1 LVAVNIN
8 SEIKYLM
15 DLKKIILKNRYKIA
29 IGLAVLSLI
38 AVAVYILVK
47 YDLFHQVTALIN
59 ENTPAKLFIPM
70 MIFLPVA
77 GVPLTFFL
85 LLIGLK
91 FGTLNGLLLL
101 EAIIP
106 AHMLIAYLL
115 ATGVRHPIEH
125 FLVTRKNYQ
134 IPEVPEDKEFLFSFF
149 TLTFPVFPY
158 SVKLY
163 LLPLAGVKFRYCFWL
178 NWAIQG
184 TMTIPFVLLGRSA
197 ADLNAVMF
205 GVTILVIIA
214 MLLFLRWTKKRYV
227 ALQKEKIS

>member
-1 LVAVNIN
+1 M
-8 SEIKYLM
+8 KH
-15 DLKKIILKNRYKIA
+15 RYKI
-29 IGLAVLSLI
+29 LI
-38 AVAVYILVK
+38 VAVGLLGIAAAVYLLIK
-47 YDLFHQVTALIN
+47 YDLYHQVTDLIN
-59 ENTPAKLFIPM
+59 EGTPVKLFVPM
-70 MIFLPVA
+70 MIFLPLA

-106 AHMLIAYLL
+106 AHILIAYLL
-115 ATGVRHPIEH
+115 ATGVRNPIESY
-125 FLVTRKNYQ
+125 LVKRKNYQ

-197 ADLNAVMF
+197 ADLNGVMF

-227 ALQKEKIS
+227 ALQKEKTS

>member
-1 LVAVNIN
+1 LIN
-8 SEIKYLM
+8 EVSKINYSM
-15 DLKKIILKNRYKIA
+15 DSRE
-29 IGLAVLSLI
+29 AVLKHKYKVLI
-38 AVAVYILVK
+38 VLAGLLVIAAAVFLLIK
-47 YDLFHQVTALIN
+47 YDLFHQVTAMIN

-70 MIFLPVA
+70 MVFLPVV

-85 LLIGLK
+85 LLIGIK

-115 ATGVRHPIEH
+115 ATGVRHPIESY
-125 FLVTRKNYQ
+125 LVNRKNYQ

-184 TMTIPFVLLGRSA
+184 TMCIPFVLLGRSA
-197 ADLNAVMF
+197 ADLNATMF
-205 GVTILVIIA
+205 GVTVMVIIA
-214 MLLFLRWTKKRYV
+214 MLIFLRWAKKQYV

>member
-1 LVAVNIN
+1 MNGIGHSMDS
-8 SEIKYLM
+8 SESV
-15 DLKKIILKNRYKIA
+15 LKNKYKIMIA
-29 IGLAVLSLI
+29 LAGLLVIS
-38 AVAVYILVK
+38 VAVYLLVK

-59 ENTPAKLFIPM
+59 ENTPAKLFIPLM
-70 MIFLPVA
+70 VVLPLV

-85 LLIGLK
+85 LLVGMK

-106 AHMLIAYLL
+106 VHILIAYLL
-115 ATGVRHPIEH
+115 ATCVRNPIESY
-125 FLVTRKNYQ
+125 LVKRKNYQ
-134 IPEVPEDKEFLFSFF
+134 IPEVPEDKAFLFSFF

-178 NWAIQG
+178 NWAMQG
-184 TMTIPFVLLGRSA
+184 IMCIPFVLLGRSA

-205 GVTILVIIA
+205 GVTVLMIIV
-214 MLLFLRWTKKRYV
+214 MFVFLSWAKKQYV

>member
-1 LVAVNIN
+1 MN
-8 SEIKYLM
+8 
-15 DLKKIILKNRYKIA
+15 LKKIVLKNKYKIA
-29 IGLAVLSLI
+29 IGLSALALI
-38 AVAVYILVK
+38 AAVVYLLVK
-47 YDLFHQVTALIN
+47 YDLFYQVTALIN

-70 MIFLPVA
+70 MIFLPVM

-85 LLIGLK
+85 LLIGIK
-91 FGTLNGLLLL
+91 FGALNGLLLL

-115 ATGVRHPIEH
+115 ATGVRHPIESY
-125 FLVTRKNYQ
+125 LVNRKNYQ

-184 TMTIPFVLLGRSA
+184 TMCIPFVLLGRSA

-205 GVTILVIIA
+205 GVTVLVIIA
-214 MLLFLRWTKKRYV
+214 MFIFLRWTKKRYV
-227 ALQKEKIS
+227 ALQKENIS

>member
-1 LVAVNIN
+1 MGSGIVV
-8 SEIKYLM
+8 
-15 DLKKIILKNRYKIA
+15 LKHRYKI
-29 IGLAVLSLI
+29 LI
-38 AVAVYILVK
+38 VAVGLLGIAAAVYLLIK
-47 YDLFHQVTALIN
+47 YDLYHQVTALIN
-59 ENTPAKLFIPM
+59 EGTPVKLFVPM
-70 MIFLPVA
+70 MIFLPLA

-85 LLIGLK
+85 LLVGLK

-101 EAIIP
+101 EAVIP

-115 ATGVRHPIEH
+115 ATGVRHPIEN
-125 FLVTRKNYQ
+125 FLVKRKNYQ

-205 GVTILVIIA
+205 GATVLVIFA
-214 MLLFLRWTKKRYV
+214 MFIFLRWAKKQYV
-227 ALQKEKIS
+227 ALQKEKTS

>member
-1 LVAVNIN
+1 
-8 SEIKYLM
+8 M
-15 DLKKIILKNRYKIA
+15 DSNQIVLKRKYKI
-29 IGLAVLSLI
+29 VI
-38 AVAVYILVK
+38 AVAGLLVITVVAYFLIK

-59 ENTPAKLFIPM
+59 ENTPVELFIPL
-70 MIFLPVA
+70 MIFLPLV

-85 LLIGLK
+85 LLIGIK
-91 FGTLNGLLLL
+91 FGALNGLFLL

-106 AHMLIAYLL
+106 IHILIAYLL
-115 ATGVRHPIEH
+115 AIGVRNPIES
-125 FLVTRKNYQ
+125 FLVNRKNYQ
-134 IPEVPEDKEFLFSFF
+134 IPEVPEDKAFLFSFF

-184 TMTIPFVLLGRSA
+184 TMCIPFVLLGRSA

-205 GVTILVIIA
+205 GATVLVIIA
-214 MLLFLRWTKKRYV
+214 MFLFLRWAKKQYV

>member
-1 LVAVNIN
+1 
-8 SEIKYLM
+8 M
-15 DLKKIILKNRYKIA
+15 DLNKSILTHKYKIA
-29 IGLAVLSLI
+29 MALAALAAVSAGGYFLI
-38 AVAVYILVK
+38 K

-59 ENTPAKLFIPM
+59 ENTPAHLFIPLM
-70 MIFLPVA
+70 AFLPLA

-91 FGTLNGLLLL
+91 FGVVNGLLLL

-106 AHMLIAYLL
+106 LHILL
-115 ATGVRHPIEH
+115 AYFLAIGVRNPIERY
-125 FLVTRKNYQ
+125 LVKRKNFQ
-134 IPEVPEDKEFLFSFF
+134 IPEVPEDKAFLFSFF

-178 NWAIQG
+178 NWAVNG
-184 TMTIPFVLLGRSA
+184 TMCIPFVLLGRSA
-197 ADLNAVMF
+197 ADLNAAMF
-205 GVTILVIIA
+205 GVTVLLIVA
-214 MLLFLRWTKKRYV
+214 MFVFLRWAKKQYV

>member
-1 LVAVNIN
+1 MGSGIVV
-8 SEIKYLM
+8 
-15 DLKKIILKNRYKIA
+15 LKHRYKI
-29 IGLAVLSLI
+29 LI
-38 AVAVYILVK
+38 VAVGLLGIAAAGYLLIK
-47 YDLFHQVTALIN
+47 YDLYHQVTALIN
-59 ENTPAKLFIPM
+59 EGTPVKLFIPM
-70 MIFLPVA
+70 MIFLPLA

-85 LLIGLK
+85 LLVGLK

-106 AHMLIAYLL
+106 AHILIAYLL
-115 ATGVRHPIEH
+115 ATGVRHPIEN
-125 FLVTRKNYQ
+125 FLVKRKNYQ

-197 ADLNAVMF
+197 ADLNGVMF
-205 GVTILVIIA
+205 GVTMLVIIA

-227 ALQKEKIS
+227 ALQKENIS